1 MSKAP
6 RARRRFVPTKAS
18 DPSALA
24 AAVDMAGRA
33 AKRVPRLAVRS
44 ARESCIVVSFATA
57 FGLQAQRVSSVF
69 YDALTLMRHIELRV
83 LFEFSTTLDT
93 E

>member
-1 MSKAP
+1 MIS
-6 RARRRFVPTKAS
+6 RVEGTRVLRCYEPTKAS

-24 AAVDMAGRA
+24 AAEDMAAGR

-57 FGLQAQRVSSVF
+57 FGLQAQRNLAAEPDF
-69 YDALTLMRHIELRV
+69 DA
-83 LFEFSTTLDT
+83 
-93 E
+93 